1 MKFYSDIDNMK
12 YNIDLRIRKLKPY
25 LIEIISAK
33 EHSFSERK
41 IPKSPGIYLILKKDT
56 NDVVYIG
63 ETENLRKR
71 IVDNLISGDKQAH
84 TLRKKLAKTY
94 NLKTE
99 KEITDFLKE
108 NFTFKFIETNIEPK
122 ERKSVE
128 HFLIAVINPLFND

>member
-1 MKFYSDIDNMK
+1 MKN
-12 YNIDLRIRKLKPY
+12 NLDLRIERLKSF
-25 LIEIISAK
+25 LIEIIDEK

-56 NDVVYIG
+56 NDIIYVG
-63 ETENLRKR
+63 ETENLRQR
-71 IVDNLISGDKQAH
+71 IVDNLISGDRQAH

-108 NFTFKFIETNIEPK
+108 NFVFKFK
-122 ERKSVE
+122 RDKY
-128 HFLIAVINPLFND
+128 